1 MIKNFNKKDISII
14 LNNEIGY
21 SINYSKKIINDL
33 IYILSHYIS
42 KSELNIKNFG
52 KFKIVKNKK
61 KNWKKS
67 KNKRSIY
74 NKFKKIIKIYSF
86 SKF

>member
-61 KNWKKS
+61 KLEEIQKQKK
-67 KNKRSIY
+67 Y
-74 NKFKKIIKIYSF
+74 L
-86 SKF
+86 